1 VSLTFGWPPP
11 LLLLLLLPGLLWLG
25 RRRLYGLKPSRR
37 RLAYAARGA
46 LFGALVLAL
55 AEPRLGRPDDRLN
68 LAFVVDGSASV
79 QAPRALVQEEWVEQ
93 AAQLA
98 GSDDRTVRI
107 DFGRWAEVQ
116 GGSAGRP
123 APDATNLAEA
133 LDLAGAVLAEDGQ
146 RRVVLLTDGQQ
157 NLGQAREAAARLA
170 ERGIELS
177 YLSPEPG
184 LVAAEVLL
192 RGLEAPAYVR
202 EGETLQ
208 VDALVQSTH
217 VGPARLRLWIDEQ
230 PAGEQEISLREG
242 LQRVTLTARPSQTG
256 FRRLRAEV
264 AAEPDAV
271 AANNTAEAFTVVKE
285 AGRVLLLESRAG
297 EATELEAALRA
308 TGLQVEVRPT
318 SAVPP
323 SAAQLQVYES
333 IVLVNVPNTA
343 LSLDQQ
349 LTLQSYVS
357 DYGRGLLVVGGHTS
371 YSLGAY
377 QDTPLGEL
385 LPVDPTPPA
394 RRELGSVA
402 LFLVIDKSG
411 SMDLY
416 RRDVSKMAMARE
428 AAILATEA
436 LNPNDQVG
444 VLAFDARHQWVVPT
458 TRLQTPAD
466 VDAVKGQIAT
476 IVADGGTN
484 IFPALEAAYQAARQ
498 AQARLKHIVLLTDGQ
513 SPDDDYAG
521 LIARMKADNVTLT
534 TVAVGGDSDLALLT
548 RLAQLGDGRHYFTE
562 RPDEIP
568 RLVTRE
574 TTIVSR
580 SALVE
585 GLIQPRLTEPSPLL
599 ADLQGKPLPAVGG
612 YVATTPR
619 PRATT
624 VLTSD
629 RGDPLLASW
638 QYGLGRVVAWTA
650 DGRSEWSRE
659 WLAAEDARRVWA
671 QAVRWSMAAP
681 TDPAF
686 QLSLGLEDDRV
697 RIGVQALEPNGSFAD
712 RRLIRATVTTPAGQA
727 LEVPLRQVGPG
738 RYEFLAQALEAGVYT
753 VQADEVGPAGVTR
766 RETGG
771 FVVPA
776 AAELRTLG
784 TNRSLLEQLAQLS
797 GGRELVEPADA
808 YRRPAEPASPRWT
821 PLWPWLLALALA
833 TLPLDVALRRL
844 SSFRR

>member
-1 VSLTFGWPPP
+1 VLV
-11 LLLLLLLPGLLWLG
+11 WLA
-25 RRRLYGLKPSRR
+25 RRRLSGLRPGRR
-37 RLAYAARGA
+37 RLAYAARG
-46 LFGALVLAL
+46 LIFGALVLAL
-55 AEPRLGRPDDRLN
+55 AEPRLGRPDDRLS
-68 LAFVVDGSASV
+68 LAFLIDSSASI
-79 QAPRALVQEEWVEQ
+79 QAPRALVQAEWVDQ
-93 AAQLA
+93 AVQLA
-98 GSDDRTVRI
+98 GADDQVTRI
-107 DFGRWAEVQ
+107 EFGRWAEIQ
-116 GGSAGRP
+116 GLPSGGGPP
-123 APDATNLAEA
+123 ADATDLADA
-133 LDLAGAVLAEDGQ
+133 LDLAGSVLSEQGQ
-146 RRVVLLTDGQQ
+146 QRVVLLTDGHQ
-157 NLGQAREAAARLA
+157 NRGQARESAARLA
-170 ERGIELS
+170 ERGIQVDF
-177 YLSPEPG
+177 LSPEPG
-184 LVAAEVLL
+184 LVAADALL
-192 RGLEAPAYVR
+192 RGLEAPAYIR

-208 VDALVQSTH
+208 VDALIQSTYA
-217 VGPARLRLWIDEQ
+217 GPALVRLWLDDRPAAEQ
-230 PAGEQEISLREG
+230 QVDLREG
-242 LQRVTLTARPSQTG
+242 LQRVTLTARPAGLG
-256 FRRLRAEV
+256 FRALRAEIV
-264 AAEPDAV
+264 AESDGV
-271 AANNTAEAFTVVKE
+271 AANNSAEAFTVVKE
-285 AGRVLLLESRAG
+285 PGRVLLLESRAG
-297 EATELEAALRA
+297 EASELEAALRA
-308 TGLQVEVRPT
+308 TGLNAEIRPA

-323 SAAQLQVYES
+323 SATQLQVYES

-349 LTLQSYVS
+349 LTLQSYVR
-357 DYGRGLLVVGGHTS
+357 DQGRGLLAVGGNTS

-377 QDTPLGEL
+377 QDTPLGDL

-402 LFLVIDKSG
+402 LILVMDKSG

-444 VLAFDARHQWVVPT
+444 VLAFDTRPQWVVPP
-458 TRLQTPAD
+458 TRLRTSAD
-466 VDAVKGQIAT
+466 VDQVRAQIGT

-484 IFPALEAAYQAARQ
+484 IFPALEAAYEAARQ

-513 SPDDDYAG
+513 SPDGDYAG
-521 LIARMKADNVTLT
+521 LTARMRGDNVTLT
-534 TVAVGGDSDLALLT
+534 TVAVGADSDLPLLT

-562 RPDEIP
+562 RPDEVP

-585 GLIQPRLTEPSPLL
+585 GLIQPRLTEPSPIL
-599 ADLQGKPLPAVGG
+599 ADLQGKPLPPVGG

-619 PRATT
+619 PQATT

-659 WLAAEDARRVWA
+659 WLAAPDARRVWA

-686 QLSLGLEDDRV
+686 QLGLGVEAERV

-712 RRLIRATVTTPAGQA
+712 RRQLRAIVTTPAGQA

-738 RYEFLAQALEAGVYT
+738 SYEFQAEALEAGVYA
-753 VQADEVGPAGVTR
+753 VQAEEVGPAGVSR

-776 AAELRTLG
+776 AVELRTLG
-784 TNRSLLEQLAQLS
+784 ANRPLLEQLAQLT

-808 YRRPAEPASPRWT
+808 LRRPIDSPERRWT
-821 PLWPWLLALALA
+821 PLGPWLVVLALAL
-833 TLPLDVALRRL
+833 LPLDVALRRF
-844 SSFRR
+844 STFRR